1 MTANKSP
8 ITQKTSS
15 DLTPGRGAPLT
26 PFDEMDRLFDAF
38 FPANWSRLT
47 RMGWPRWAEA
57 MPRLQEKLPSV
68 DMIERDAQVIVR
80 AEMPGLNKDDIE
92 ISINGNVLTI
102 RGNSRREETK
112 EEGEYYRKEIY
123 QGEISRSL
131 TLPAEVDGDNA
142 KAIFKE
148 GVLELTIPKT
158 SSSKRRSIKVE

>member
-8 ITQKTSS
+8 VAQKTSS
-15 DLTPGRGAPLT
+15 ELRPSRGAALT
-26 PFDEMDRLFDAF
+26 PFDDMDRLFDAF

-57 MPRLQEKLPSV
+57 MPRLQEKSPSV
-68 DMIERDAQVIVR
+68 DMIEREDQIIVR
-80 AEMPGLNKDDIE
+80 AEMPGVNKDDIE
-92 ISINGNVLTI
+92 VSINGNVLTL

-112 EEGEYYRKEIY
+112 EEGEYYRREIY

-142 KAIFKE
+142 KATFKE